1 MQRRQ
6 LLLAA
11 SAALAAPLRSFAQEK
26 VHRIAWLS
34 TSDRAG
40 GQAFFGPFLEG
51 MGELGYV
58 QGRNLMVDARWGDYS
73 GEKLAGLASDAIA
86 LKPSVIVTQGAAL
99 RSVHKSPGNIPVVFG
114 VSGDPV
120 ELGVAKSLARPG
132 GRFTG
137 VTFLAYAL
145 SAKRVELLREIVPQA
160 RHMAIVSN
168 PQHAGDAKELE
179 ATRAA
184 AARSGLQV
192 THHPATDETGLQK
205 ALEGV
210 AAAHAD
216 LLLVQP
222 DGLFVRQSPA
232 LARFS
237 VERRVP
243 GISGWASL
251 AESGTLVTYGPVLAE
266 SYRRLA
272 YFVARILRGAS
283 PAELPIE
290 QPTKIE
296 LVLNLKTAKALGL
309 AIPQAI
315 LLRADR
321 TIA

>member
-11 SAALAAPLRSFAQEK
+11 SAALAAPLRPFAQER

-51 MGELGYV
+51 MAELGYV
-58 QGRNLMVDARWGDYS
+58 HGRNLEVDARWADYS
-73 GEKLAGLASDAIA
+73 GERLAGLASDAIA
-86 LKPSVIVTQGAAL
+86 LRPSVIVTQGAAL
-99 RSVHKSPGNIPVVFG
+99 RSVSKNPGAIPVVFG

-132 GRFTG
+132 GHFTG
-137 VTFLAYAL
+137 VTFLAYEL
-145 SAKRVELLREIVPQA
+145 SAKRVELLHEIVPKG
-160 RHMAIVSN
+160 RHLAIVSN
-168 PQHAGDAKELE
+168 PQHAGDAKELQ
-179 ATRAA
+179 ATREAA
-184 AARSGLQV
+184 VGSGLQV
-192 THHPATDETGLQK
+192 THHPASDETGLQK
-205 ALEGV
+205 ALESV
-210 AAAHAD
+210 VAAHAD

-237 VERRVP
+237 IERRVP
-243 GISGWASL
+243 AISGWASL
-251 AESGTLVTYGPVLAE
+251 ADSGTLVTYGPVLAA

-272 YFVARILRGAS
+272 YFVDRILRGAS
-283 PAELPIE
+283 PAEMPIE
-290 QPTKIE
+290 QPTKLE

-309 AIPQAI
+309 LIPQAI
-315 LLRADR
+315 LVRVDR